1 LSTHYFT
8 DYQVIWAKN
17 AMAAL
22 TLVQQ
27 HTATLALIVLDICLP
42 VLDGG
47 VAAAQFRA
55 LAPRTPIMPF
65 TANDGM
71 LPGLMDLGCVLP
83 IVKQRV
89 AMADIPAQMEQAMQM
104 PVPSL
109 PDAPWVT
116 MAQRQALALLAF
128 AQATDP
134 VNAEVTVTIPL
145 KKAQI
150 LKHHL
155 KRIGR
160 DAPHRS
166 IRDVIDVL
174 DRTI

>member
-1 LSTHYFT
+1 
-8 DYQVIWAKN
+8 
-17 AMAAL
+17 
-22 TLVQQ
+22 
-27 HTATLALIVLDICLP
+27 
-42 VLDGG
+42 
-47 VAAAQFRA
+47 
-55 LAPRTPIMPF
+55 
-65 TANDGM
+65 
-71 LPGLMDLGCVLP
+71 MDLGCVQP

-89 AMADIPAQMEQAMQM
+89 AMADIPAQMDQAMRE
-104 PVPSL
+104 PVPAL

-145 KKAQI
+145 RKAQI

-155 KRIGR
+155 KRIGH